1 MATGNFTVDSVI
13 SERYFSIKAVIVGT
27 SLRHFRDRDHS
38 GTQDDTTVVLA
49 TGIGQYAA
57 GTVLHDVLASLEA
70 RILAIGSTNSHI
82 GGFKVDAFIHPYF
95 YLNAVIYKAQ
105 SGTFSADAWFA
116 YGGSFTLNSITRSVA
131 TGSFTANASIV

>member
-82 GGFKVDAFIHPYF
+82 GGFKVDAFVRPYF
-95 YLNAVIYKAQ
+95 TLNAAIYKAQ
-105 SGTFSADAWFA
+105 SGSLTIDAWFA
-116 YGGSFTLNSITRSVA
+116 RGGSFNADAVTRAVA